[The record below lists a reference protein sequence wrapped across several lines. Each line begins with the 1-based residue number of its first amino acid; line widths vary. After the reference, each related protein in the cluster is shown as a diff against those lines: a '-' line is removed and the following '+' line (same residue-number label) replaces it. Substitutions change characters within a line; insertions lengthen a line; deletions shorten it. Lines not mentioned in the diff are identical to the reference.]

1 MAEPGRSAET
11 DQPIG
16 PASEQG
22 KVGHAPGK
30 VLATIRSLLPSL
42 LPAEQAVASVLLER
56 AAQVVEL
63 SSQQVAELSGASRA
77 TVVRTCQSLG
87 FTGYQQLRVL
97 VARDAGYPGTEV
109 AAGTPA
115 GSRGSGPG
123 QAQVAGAAA
132 IVAASF
138 AQVRSAVD
146 AMTALLHGPDVER
159 AVQVLRSAN
168 RVVVSGNGLSA
179 ALAMDTAAR
188 LSAIGRP
195 AEFQA
200 DAIGQQITAR
210 LLGSA
215 DALLLISGSGANSA
229 SFKVAQ
235 AARNAGAEVI
245 VVTAFA
251 RSPLTSLGTV
261 NLIVGMPDLSFQD
274 EVTVTTR
281 IPQTIL
287 AEGLIAALT
296 AELGPVAAR
305 AKAAGL
311 EVIGDNLAE

>member
-1 MAEPGRSAET
+1 M
-11 DQPIG
+11 
-16 PASEQG
+16 
-22 KVGHAPGK
+22 
-30 VLATIRSLLPSL
+30 
-42 LPAEQAVASVLLER
+42 
-56 AAQVVEL
+56 
-63 SSQQVAELSGASRA
+63 
-77 TVVRTCQSLG
+77 
-87 FTGYQQLRVL
+87 
-97 VARDAGYPGTEV
+97 
-109 AAGTPA
+109 
-115 GSRGSGPG
+115 
-123 QAQVAGAAA
+123 
-132 IVAASF
+132 AASF
-138 AQVRSAVD
+138 AKVRSAVD

-159 AVQVLRSAN
+159 AVQVLGSAN